1 MEISVWILL
10 ALWVLYWGL
19 YVFSKSI
26 KRPVYDPSDD
36 TIHFVEDEE
45 DDNTGVLIQKKY
57 VLIICR

>member
-1 MEISVWILL
+1 MEVSIWILL
-10 ALWVLYWGL
+10 ALWILYCGL

-45 DDNTGVLIQKKY
+45 DDNTGVLIKKT
-57 VLIICR
+57 VLILCR